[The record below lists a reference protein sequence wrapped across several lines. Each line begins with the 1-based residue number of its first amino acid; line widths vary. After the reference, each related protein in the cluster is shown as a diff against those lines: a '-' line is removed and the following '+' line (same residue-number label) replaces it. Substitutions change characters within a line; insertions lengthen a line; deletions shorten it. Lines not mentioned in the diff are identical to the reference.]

1 MSPRQFARY
10 LILSLVALPVTGF
23 LQPRQPERTP
33 PAEEE
38 FVRCALALRG
48 WSSPVMTYSAGF
60 NYELLENLGE
70 ETPCTPDIFLT
81 RHDYPL
87 DSLMADSVDMVILP
101 FTDSLVIPETFFSTP
116 VLPDSTVWII
126 RDSRENLIRTV
137 NVWLGQF
144 QGTKAFSSILQRFKP
159 SYEPFK
165 RVENERIGTPL
176 SPYDELLRQYAKGIG
191 WDWRMLTALVWN
203 ESKFHIELRSPRGAE
218 GLMQMMPH
226 TARKHHTDDMLN
238 PEENLRAACEY
249 LQRLQNMFDDDAA
262 DPQELM
268 RFTLAAYNAGEGRLQ
283 DILNYAAY
291 AGKPHARWSELL
303 EVIPDMREESI
314 LQVDTVKLGIFQ
326 GFETIK
332 YIEDI
337 EALYQAFCTLAP

>member
-1 MSPRQFARY
+1 MSFRQFFRY
-10 LILSLVALPVTGF
+10 LALSIVALPVPGF
-23 LQPRQPERTP
+23 LQRVQQERTP
-33 PAEEE
+33 PAETEY
-38 FVRCALALRG
+38 VRCALALRG
-48 WSSPVMTYSAGF
+48 WTSPTMTYSAGF

-70 ETPCTPDIFLT
+70 GTPCIPDIFLT

-101 FTDSLVIPETFFSTP
+101 FRDSIVIPETFFSTP

-126 RDSRENLIRTV
+126 RDTRDGLIRTV

-144 QGTKAFSSILQRFKP
+144 QGTKAYTSACQRFKP
-159 SYEPFK
+159 SYEPYK
-165 RVENERIGTPL
+165 RVEAGRVGTPL
-176 SPYDELLRQYAKGIG
+176 SPYDDLLRKYASTIG

-226 TARKHHTDDMLN
+226 TARKHHTDDMLD

-249 LQRLQNMFDDDAA
+249 LKRLQNMFDDDAA

-268 RFTLAAYNAGEGRLQ
+268 RFTLAAYNAGEGRLK

-291 AGKPHARWSELL
+291 AGKPHTRWSELL
-303 EVIPDMREESI
+303 EVIPDMRDESI

-326 GFETIK
+326 GFETIR

-337 EALYQAFCTLAP
+337 ESLYEAFCTLAP